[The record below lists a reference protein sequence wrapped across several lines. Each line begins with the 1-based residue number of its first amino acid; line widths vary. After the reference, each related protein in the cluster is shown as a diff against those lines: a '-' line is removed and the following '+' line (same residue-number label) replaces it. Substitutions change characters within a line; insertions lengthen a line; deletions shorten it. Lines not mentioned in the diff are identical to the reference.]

1 MSIHSD
7 QSAAA
12 VLRHRSNGHSV
23 DASIELE
30 RWVAA
35 CRRQSQAYT
44 VPEAL
49 LGGASAIHHHHTPPH
64 STSKNLL
71 QSTRNLLSRGGQTPR
86 QGSQE
91 MFYGDEAAAEA
102 AAELRERTPR
112 LRRLIEREGAGAETL
127 TFVAP
132 VRKTNAVG
140 RVQSRLLLITDFAAY
155 NVDADGKKIKR
166 RIPLASISLV
176 TASEHTG
183 QFILHVPSEYD
194 YLFAVYLKGYSP
206 LDDSTPHGS
215 ALSGLLAALQR
226 AYASF
231 AQRAPALLPQGAQA
245 QLPVRSWGVEAAPMS
260 ALVKKKSR
268 AALGEMGGG
277 GGGYGGGGGGGE
289 LQLRESM
296 GQDFDEDDD

>member
-1 MSIHSD
+1 MSLHTD

-206 LDDSTPHGS
+206 FDDSTPHGS
-215 ALSGLLAALQR
+215 GDVEYNEMPSEIATFAGDDDQR
-226 AYASF
+226 VGSSIGDNGE
-231 AQRAPALLPQGAQA
+231 APAC
-245 QLPVRSWGVEAAPMS
+245 PVVP
-260 ALVKKKSR
+260 
-268 AALGEMGGG
+268 
-277 GGGYGGGGGGGE
+277 
-289 LQLRESM
+289 
-296 GQDFDEDDD
+296 EDRK